1 MDIAQLELRNLDELR
16 QLARDSNVSG
26 YSRLKKQE
34 LILSLLRDNAERQ
47 GYKLRGG
54 VLEIVDDG
62 IGFLRAEHY
71 LPGPNDIYVSQTQI
85 KRFNLRTGDMVIGQV
100 RAPKDSEKY
109 FGLLRVDAVNGLNPE
124 EAKNRPFFEDLTPI
138 YPEERFNLETN
149 SRILST
155 RLLNLIA
162 PIGRGQRGLIV
173 SPPKAGKTTVLKEI
187 ANAISKNY
195 PEVHLM
201 IALIGE
207 RPEEVTDMDRSVDAE
222 VIASTFDDPVQHHV
236 RVAEMAINRAK
247 RLVESKQHVVVM
259 LDSITRLARAYNL
272 VVPTSGRTLS
282 GGLDPSAIHPPKR
295 IFGAGRNV
303 EEGGSLTIVA
313 TCLVNTGSKMDDVI
327 YEEFKGTGNMELHL
341 SRKLQ
346 ERRIFPAFD
355 IEQSSTR
362 REELL
367 LGPDVL
373 QRTFT
378 LRNMLSH
385 LAEDSGNRDGGRVRA
400 LHQPV
405 PADRNQRGIPQQ
417 PAGCGREQPQPVL
430 NRPSQHIQSGHETF
444 APRFLIPQVSPK
456 CLVITEF
463 LRRFVG
469 CSNIS
474 RLLWDE

>member
-1 MDIAQLELRNLDELR
+1 MDIAQLEAKNLDELR
-16 QLARDSNVSG
+16 QMARENGIIG

-34 LILSLLRDNAERQ
+34 LILDLLRDNAEKQ

-62 IGFLRAEHY
+62 IGFLRAEKY

-85 KRFNLRTGDMVIGQV
+85 KRFNLRTGDLVIGQV

-109 FGLLRVDAVNGLNPE
+109 YGLLRVDAVNGLNPE
-124 EAKNRPFFEDLTPI
+124 EAKSRPNFEDLTPI
-138 YPEERFNLETN
+138 YPLQRYTLETN
-149 SRILST
+149 PRILST
-155 RLLNLIA
+155 RLLDLFA

-173 SPPKAGKTTVLKEI
+173 SPPKAGKTTVLKEV
-187 ANAISKNY
+187 ANAISRNY

-247 RLVESKQHVVVM
+247 RLVESKQHVVLM

-295 IFGAGRNV
+295 IFGAGRNI
-303 EEGGSLTIVA
+303 EQGGSLTIVA
-313 TCLVNTGSKMDDVI
+313 TCLVNTGSKMDDVS
-327 YEEFKGTGNMELHL
+327 YEEFKGPGNMELHL

-346 ERRIFPAFD
+346 ERRLFPAFD

-367 LGPDVL
+367 LGPDVI
-373 QRTFT
+373 QRMYT
-378 LRNMLSH
+378 LRNMLSR
-385 LAEDSGNRDGGRVRA
+385 LAEDPELGSVGA
-400 LHQPV
+400 Y
-405 PADRNQRGIPQQ
+405 
-417 PAGCGREQPQPVL
+417 E
-430 NRPSQHIQSGHETF
+430 
-444 APRFLIPQVSPK
+444 RFLNQFRQSEANN
-456 CLVITEF
+456 EF
-463 LRRFVG
+463 LDSLPG
-469 CSNIS
+469 SNVQAMS
-474 RLLWDE
+474 RAF

>member
-1 MDIAQLELRNLDELR
+1 MDIAQLEQKTLEELR
-16 QLARDSNVSG
+16 SVARENNVTG
-26 YSRLKKQE
+26 YSRLKKPE
-34 LILSLLRDNAERQ
+34 LILSLLRNNAEKQ
-47 GYKLRGG
+47 GYQLRGG

-100 RAPKDSEKY
+100 RSPKDSEKY
-109 FGLLRVDAVNGLNPE
+109 YGLLRVDAVNGLNPE
-124 EAKNRPFFEDLTPI
+124 EAKNRPNFEDLTPI
-138 YPEERFNLETN
+138 YPNQRYDLET
-149 SRILST
+149 SPRILST

-272 VVPTSGRTLS
+272 VVPSSGRTLS
-282 GGLDPSAIHPPKR
+282 GGFDPSAIHPPKR

-303 EEGGSLTIVA
+303 EEGGSLTIIA
-313 TCLVNTGSKMDDVI
+313 TCLVNTGSKMDDLI
-327 YEEFKGTGNMELHL
+327 YEEFKGTGNMELML
-341 SRKLQ
+341 NRKLQ

-373 QRTFT
+373 ARAYTM
-378 LRNMLSH
+378 RNMLSH
-385 LAEDSGNRDGGRVRA
+385 LQEDPEMGVVGAYERFINQFRLTESNEEFMNSLPGAGNNN
-400 LHQPV
+400 H
-405 PADRNQRGIPQQ
+405 RNG
-417 PAGCGREQPQPVL
+417 
-430 NRPSQHIQSGHETF
+430 F
-444 APRFLIPQVSPK
+444 
-456 CLVITEF
+456 
-463 LRRFVG
+463 
-469 CSNIS
+469 
-474 RLLWDE
+474 

>member
-1 MDIAQLELRNLDELR
+1 MDIAQLEQKTLEDLR
-16 QLARDSNVSG
+16 QVARDNNVTG
-26 YSRLKKQE
+26 YSRLKKPE
-34 LILSLLRDNAERQ
+34 LILSLLRNNAEKQ
-47 GYKLRGG
+47 GYQLRGG

-100 RAPKDSEKY
+100 RSPKDSEKY
-109 FGLLRVDAVNGLNPE
+109 YGLLRVDAVNGLNPE
-124 EAKNRPFFEDLTPI
+124 EAKNRPNFEDLTPI
-138 YPEERFNLETN
+138 YPNERYDLET
-149 SRILST
+149 SPRILST

-272 VVPTSGRTLS
+272 VVPSSGRTLS
-282 GGLDPSAIHPPKR
+282 GGFDPSAIHPPKR

-303 EEGGSLTIVA
+303 EEGGSLTIIA
-313 TCLVNTGSKMDDVI
+313 TCLVNTGSKMDDLI
-327 YEEFKGTGNMELHL
+327 YEEFKGTGNMELML
-341 SRKLQ
+341 NRKLQ

-373 QRTFT
+373 ARAYTM
-378 LRNMLSH
+378 RNMLSH
-385 LAEDSGNRDGGRVRA
+385 LQEDPEMGVVGAYERFINQFRLTESNEEFMNSLPGAGSNGNS
-400 LHQPV
+400 H
-405 PADRNQRGIPQQ
+405 RGM
-417 PAGCGREQPQPVL
+417 
-430 NRPSQHIQSGHETF
+430 F
-444 APRFLIPQVSPK
+444 
-456 CLVITEF
+456 
-463 LRRFVG
+463 
-469 CSNIS
+469 
-474 RLLWDE
+474 

>member
-1 MDIAQLELRNLDELR
+1 MDIAELEQRNLEELR
-16 QLARDSNVSG
+16 QIARDSSVSG

-34 LILSLLRDNAERQ
+34 LILSLLRDNAEKQ

-124 EAKNRPFFEDLTPI
+124 EAKNRPNFEDLTPI
-138 YPEERFNLETN
+138 YPNERFNLETN
-149 SRILST
+149 PRILST

-187 ANAISKNY
+187 ANSISKNY

-272 VVPTSGRTLS
+272 VVPSSGRTLS
-282 GGLDPSAIHPPKR
+282 GGFDPSAIHPPKR

-313 TCLVNTGSKMDDVI
+313 TCLVNTGSKMDDLI
-327 YEEFKGTGNMELHL
+327 YEEFKGTGNMELVL

-367 LGPDVL
+367 LGPDL
-373 QRTFT
+373 IQRVYTM
-378 LRNMLSH
+378 RNMLSH
-385 LAEDSGNRDGGRVRA
+385 LSEDPEMGMVGAFERFI
-400 LHQPV
+400 
-405 PADRNQRGIPQQ
+405 NQFRQTDTN
-417 PAGCGREQPQPVL
+417 E
-430 NRPSQHIQSGHETF
+430 
-444 APRFLIPQVSPK
+444 
-456 CLVITEF
+456 EF
-463 LRRFVG
+463 LNSLPGTGGNNNRNLF
-469 CSNIS
+469 
-474 RLLWDE
+474 

>member
-1 MDIAQLELRNLDELR
+1 MDISQLERRTLTELR
-16 QLARDSNVSG
+16 DLARESSISG
-26 YSRLKKQE
+26 YSRLKKPD
-34 LILSLLRDNAERQ
+34 LIIALLRDNAEKQ
-47 GYKLRGG
+47 GFKLRGG
-54 VLEIVDDG
+54 VLEIVEDG

-85 KRFNLRTGDMVIGQV
+85 KRFSLRTGDLVIGQV
-100 RAPKDSEKY
+100 RAPKESEKY
-109 FGLLRVDAVNGLNPE
+109 YGLLRVDAVNGLNPE
-124 EAKNRPFFEDLTPI
+124 EAKNRPNFEDLTPI
-138 YPEERFNLETN
+138 YPNERYNLET
-149 SRILST
+149 SPRVLST

-187 ANAISKNY
+187 ANSISMNY

-247 RLVESKQHVVVM
+247 RLVEGRQHVVLM

-295 IFGAGRNV
+295 IYGAGRNV
-303 EEGGSLTIVA
+303 EEGGSLTIIA

-341 SRKLQ
+341 NRKLQ
-346 ERRIFPAFD
+346 ERRVFPAFD

-362 REELL
+362 REDLL

-373 QRTFT
+373 QRVYT
-378 LRNMLSH
+378 LRSMYSR
-385 LAEDSGNRDGGRVRA
+385 LAEDEETGIVGAYERFINVFRQTETNEDFLNSLPGMANGR
-400 LHQPV
+400 
-405 PADRNQRGIPQQ
+405 NG
-417 PAGCGREQPQPVL
+417 
-430 NRPSQHIQSGHETF
+430 F
-444 APRFLIPQVSPK
+444 
-456 CLVITEF
+456 
-463 LRRFVG
+463 
-469 CSNIS
+469 
-474 RLLWDE
+474 

>member
-1 MDIAQLELRNLDELR
+1 MDIAELELRNLDELR
-16 QLARDSNVSG
+16 QMARDSSVTG

-34 LILSLLRDNAERQ
+34 LILALLRDNAEKQ

-62 IGFLRAEHY
+62 IGFLRAEKY

-109 FGLLRVDAVNGLNPE
+109 YGLLRVDAVNGLNPE
-124 EAKNRPFFEDLTPI
+124 EAKNRPNFEDLTPI
-138 YPEERFNLETN
+138 YPNQRYNLETN
-149 SRILST
+149 PRILST
-155 RLLNLIA
+155 RMLDLIA

-247 RLVESKQHVVVM
+247 RLVESRQHVVLM

-272 VVPTSGRTLS
+272 VVPSSGRTLS
-282 GGLDPSAIHPPKR
+282 GGFDPSAIHPPKR
-295 IFGAGRNV
+295 IFGAGRNI
-303 EEGGSLTIVA
+303 EQGGSLTIVA
-313 TCLVNTGSKMDDVI
+313 TCLVNTGSKMDDLI
-327 YEEFKGTGNMELHL
+327 YEEFKGTGNMELVL

-355 IEQSSTR
+355 IESSSTR
-362 REELL
+362 RDDLL
-367 LGPDVL
+367 LGPDIL
-373 QRTFT
+373 QRTYT
-378 LRNMLSH
+378 LRNMLSR
-385 LAEDSGNRDGGRVRA
+385 LAEDPESGMVGAYERFISTFR
-400 LHQPV
+400 QT
-405 PADRNQRGIPQQ
+405 
-417 PAGCGREQPQPVL
+417 
-430 NRPSQHIQSGHETF
+430 ETNE
-444 APRFLIPQVSPK
+444 
-456 CLVITEF
+456 EF
-463 LRRFVG
+463 LNTLPG
-469 CSNIS
+469 SSSNNN
-474 RLLWDE
+474 RAF

>member
-1 MDIAQLELRNLDELR
+1 MIMETFAIADLENRTLDDLR
-16 QLARDSNVSG
+16 QMARDAGVQRF
-26 YSRLKKQE
+26 SRLKKQD
-34 LILSLLRDNAERQ
+34 LMLALLREEAERK
-47 GYKLRGG
+47 GHKLRGG

-62 IGFLRAEHY
+62 IGFLRAEKY
-71 LPGPNDIYVSQTQI
+71 LPGPNDVYVSQTQI

-109 FGLLRVDAVNGLNPE
+109 YGLLRVDAVNGLNPE
-124 EAKNRPFFEDLTPI
+124 DAKNRPNFEDLTPI
-138 YPEERFNLETN
+138 FPLERYNLETN
-149 SRILST
+149 SRVLST
-155 RLLNLIA
+155 RMLNLVA

-173 SPPKAGKTTVLKEI
+173 SPPKAGKTTVLKDI
-187 ANAISKNY
+187 ANAISQNY

-201 IALIGE
+201 IGLIGE

-236 RVAEMAINRAK
+236 RVAEMALSRAK
-247 RLVESKQHVVVM
+247 RLVEIGRDVVVL

-295 IFGAGRNV
+295 IFGAARNV
-303 EEGGSLTIVA
+303 EEGGSLTIIA

-341 SRKLQ
+341 NRKLQ

-373 QRTFT
+373 QRVYTM
-378 LRNMLSH
+378 RRMWSH
-385 LAEDSGNRDGGRVRA
+385 LAEDPDMG
-400 LHQPV
+400 PV
-405 PADRNQRGIPQQ
+405 GATEQLLNTFRQADTN
-417 PAGCGREQPQPVL
+417 E
-430 NRPSQHIQSGHETF
+430 
-444 APRFLIPQVSPK
+444 
-456 CLVITEF
+456 EF
-463 LRRFVG
+463 LNSLPGAGAAQNSRFF
-469 CSNIS
+469 S
-474 RLLWDE
+474 

>member
-1 MDIAQLELRNLDELR
+1 MDIAQLEQRNLDELR
-16 QLARDSNVSG
+16 QMARDSSISG

-34 LILSLLRDNAERQ
+34 LILSLLRDNAEKQ

-124 EAKNRPFFEDLTPI
+124 EAKNRPNFEDLTPI
-138 YPEERFNLETN
+138 YPLERFDLETN
-149 SRILST
+149 GRILST

-195 PEVHLM
+195 PDVHLM

-282 GGLDPSAIHPPKR
+282 GGLDPSAIQPPKR

-346 ERRIFPAFD
+346 ERRVFPAFD

-373 QRTFT
+373 QRAFT
-378 LRNMLSH
+378 MRNMLAH
-385 LAEDSGNRDGGRVRA
+385 LSEDPEMGMVGAFERFV
-400 LHQPV
+400 
-405 PADRNQRGIPQQ
+405 NQFRQT
-417 PAGCGREQPQPVL
+417 
-430 NRPSQHIQSGHETF
+430 ETNE
-444 APRFLIPQVSPK
+444 
-456 CLVITEF
+456 EF
-463 LRRFVG
+463 LNSLPG
-469 CSNIS
+469 MGSNNNHRS
-474 RLLWDE
+474 FF